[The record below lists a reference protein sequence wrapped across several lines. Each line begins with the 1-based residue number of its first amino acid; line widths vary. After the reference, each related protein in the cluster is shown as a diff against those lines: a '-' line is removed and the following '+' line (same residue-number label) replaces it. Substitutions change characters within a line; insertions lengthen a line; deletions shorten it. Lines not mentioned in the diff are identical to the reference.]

1 MVDPALSLVASCNT
15 FEIVI
20 LVTTLIFN
28 LDLGLEEAIDS

>member
-1 MVDPALSLVASCNT
+1 MVDPTLFLAASCNT
-15 FEIVI
+15 LEIVI